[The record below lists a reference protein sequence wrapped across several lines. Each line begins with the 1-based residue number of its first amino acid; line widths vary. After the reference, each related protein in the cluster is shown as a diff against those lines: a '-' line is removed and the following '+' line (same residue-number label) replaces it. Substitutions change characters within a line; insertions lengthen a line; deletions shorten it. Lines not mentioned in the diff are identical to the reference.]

1 MKGMIYIRPRRKKEE
16 KARRSS
22 AQIRVGKREKRERV
36 IHARRGGI
44 REMGMNGG

>member
-22 AQIRVGKREKRERV
+22 AQIRVGKRERERV

-44 REMGMNGG
+44 REMMMNGV